1 MKILSGIFLLLVILL
16 LVFGSPL
23 SGEKPVRGHH
33 YNSPEPILP
42 MTFAHQAHTTV
53 NCLVC
58 HHNYIDDTGMDMCM
72 NCHVTNQEVWP
83 LFEEQFHD
91 LCRDCHAE
99 KAADGIDG
107 GPPREC
113 MACHLGDD
121 LP

>member
-91 LCRDCHAE
+91 LLDV
-99 KAADGIDG
+99 
-107 GPPREC
+107 
-113 MACHLGDD
+113 
-121 LP
+121 